1 MIESR
6 FKHNQEVVV
15 NFGKAGLLSGQID
28 AIKFTESKVYYDV
41 IILPFADNE
50 YPQVLKEVDSY
61 FVESPED
68 RFNGKSN
75 IGLIDT
81 KN

>member
-28 AIKFTESKVYYDV
+28 AIKFTESKVYYD
-41 IILPFADNE
+41 ILICPFENNE
-50 YPQVLKEVDSY
+50 HIQKLTNVDSY
-61 FVESPED
+61 FVENVDD

-75 IGLIDT
+75 IGIINS

>member
-1 MIESR
+1 MYSR
-6 FKHNQEVVV
+6 FEFNDDVVI
-15 NFGKAGLLSGQID
+15 NFGKSGILSGKIN
-28 AIKFTESKVYYDV
+28 AVRFTAAKVYYDV

-50 YPQVLKEVDSY
+50 YPQVLKEIDSY
-61 FVESPED
+61 FIEAPED